1 MGFDKAKAIR
11 AAEKS
16 LAQGKIPAAIQE
28 YRRIVEYDPE
38 DYTALNTL
46 GDLHARVDQKQEAV
60 ACYRRVAE
68 HYRDQGF
75 ALKAIAMFKKVTRFA
90 PGEHR
95 IALSLALL
103 YEQQGLM
110 VDARAQYL
118 VAADALARAGDT
130 REALEVLRR
139 IADLDPS
146 NTSIRLRLAES
157 YVAENMT
164 EQAADVYTEAGER
177 LLARAEYEQALD
189 CYTRALSYRPFAH
202 AALQGLVAVHTALG
216 TADEA
221 AQTLEEAVKS
231 RPGDTELRAMLARS
245 YVESEEAEKAERI
258 IDGIVRQEPS
268 SYSLF
273 FDVARLHLRQGAT
286 DAAARV
292 LGHVV
297 EAALAGR
304 QEEQFLEL
312 LQEVLARDPEQMDAL
327 HMLVRVH
334 TWQRDDLRLR
344 KALERLADAA
354 ETTGAEDEERRALT
368 QLARLSP
375 EEPRY
380 RERLQVLGGLA
391 YEEPPH
397 EAPEPPAAEPREVPT
412 FESFVLND
420 ETFVDAPPPADA
432 NADTAPPAV
441 TDFEWATIPPPS
453 TASND
458 AAEPHVETGG
468 ASFDFSD
475 LQNVNA
481 EPPAP
486 SAGFQ
491 EIDFGATPAPTAS
504 DDNAAGGAGEHI
516 LRHELESVDFY
527 LAQGYTDIARDT
539 LDMLERQYGA
549 HAEIES
555 RRALIP
561 PDALSGDAPVHET
574 AAVLNTPVHAVPT
587 TETARGEFDFS
598 DLAAE
603 LEVEAPVPP
612 LVVTETITTTEE
624 ALHEASAS
632 SNTTVA
638 PSPAPSPTPPT
649 TRPAAGGLDPGL
661 AAIFDEFREAVEDTE
676 DDGAAH
682 ADYETHYNMGLA
694 YREMGLHD
702 QAIEELQT
710 AVDLTAPGDGT
721 TRYLNCC
728 NMLGHCFMEKGMPR
742 PAAMW
747 FKKGTEAPGHTED
760 EYQALRYEL
769 GAAYEQLGDLQR
781 AIEVFSEVYAIDVSY
796 RGVAGK
802 LRELEARKAVITDK

>member
-28 YRRIVEYDPE
+28 YRRIVENDPE
-38 DYTALNTL
+38 DYSALNTL
-46 GDLHARVDQKQEAV
+46 GDLHARVDQKPDAV

-90 PGEHR
+90 PGEH
-95 IALSLALL
+95 ATALALARL
-103 YEQQGLM
+103 YEQQGLV

-139 IADLDPS
+139 IADLDPA
-146 NTSIRLRLAES
+146 NTNIRLRLAES
-157 YVAENMT
+157 YVAEDMT
-164 EQAADVYTEAGER
+164 DDAAEVYTEAGER
-177 LLARAEYEQALD
+177 LLARAEYDRALD
-189 CYTRALSYRPFAH
+189 CYKRALSYRPFSH
-202 AALQGLVAVHTALG
+202 AALQGLVAVHAALG

-221 AQTLEEAVKS
+221 AQALEEAVKS

-245 YVESEEAEKAERI
+245 YVESEEAAKAERI
-258 IDGIVRQEPS
+258 IEGIVRQEPAN
-268 SYSLF
+268 YSLF
-273 FDVARLHLRQGAT
+273 FDVARLYLRQGEA

-292 LGHVV
+292 LGHVI
-297 EAALAGR
+297 ESALAGR

-312 LQEVLARDPEQMDAL
+312 LQEVLARDPEQMEAL
-327 HMLVRVH
+327 HLLVRVH

-354 ETTGAEDEERRALT
+354 ETTGDEDEERRALA

-380 RERLQVLGGLA
+380 RERLQVLGGAA

-397 EAPEPPAAEPREVPT
+397 EAEEPPAEESRTVPT

-420 ETFVDAPPPADA
+420 EAFSAAPPADA
-432 NADTAPPAV
+432 AAAPPSV
-441 TDFEWATIPPPS
+441 NDFEWATIPPPS
-453 TASND
+453 E
-458 AAEPHVETGG
+458 AAEADRPRDTGSV
-468 ASFDFSD
+468 SFDFSD
-475 LQNVNA
+475 LPSVA
-481 EPPAP
+481 PEP
-486 SAGFQ
+486 SAPPGMGFQ
-491 EIDFGATPAPTAS
+491 EIDFGAPGAPVEGASAETA
-504 DDNAAGGAGEHI
+504 GAGERM
-516 LRHELESVDFY
+516 LQHELEGVDFY

-555 RRALIP
+555 RRALVP
-561 PDALSGDAPVHET
+561 ADAAPAAPEAPTLPDAPAP
-574 AAVLNTPVHAVPT
+574 AA
-587 TETARGEFDFS
+587 ARNEFDFS

-603 LEVEAPVPP
+603 LEAEVPVQPFAPAPGVLPEEAPP
-612 LVVTETITTTEE
+612 
-624 ALHEASAS
+624 S
-632 SNTTVA
+632 SNTA
-638 PSPAPSPTPPT
+638 PATPSQQPAP
-649 TRPAAGGLDPGL
+649 AAGLDPGL
-661 AAIFDEFREAVEDTE
+661 AAIFDEFREAVEDGE
-676 DDGAAH
+676 VDAPSH
-682 ADYETHYNMGLA
+682 ADFETHYNMGLA

-721 TRYLNCC
+721 ARYLNCC

-747 FKKGTEAPGHTED
+747 FRKGIEAPGHTED

-769 GAAYEQLGDLQR
+769 GVAYEQLGDLQR

-802 LRELEARKAVITDK
+802 LRELEEAQKAGK